1 MDTLLKQPTSRDAAP
16 TNEPK
21 YLCGC
26 GLSRTFP
33 ICDGS
38 QAIAKTHKA
47 GMLVRCG
54 APQQSIGA
62 RQVDGEDAASPGHA
76 PDRESPA

>member
-1 MDTLLKQPTSRDAAP
+1 MDTLTKRFTSRDAAAADP
-16 TNEPK
+16 PK

-33 ICDGS
+33 ACDGS
-38 QAIAKTHKA
+38 QVIAKTHKA

-54 APQQSIGA
+54 APGQSAGA
-62 RQVDGEDAASPGHA
+62 RQVDGEDAALPGHA
-76 PDRESPA
+76 PHRELAA